1 MKKIDFLSQKMLLFD
16 ISSSRSPRF
25 FLLGQK
31 IVNRVFSSR
40 LDHGEEDGIAL
51 MVISVRV
58 EKITHIIEM
67 EISYQKNNSRV
78 LDRIHGE

>member
-1 MKKIDFLSQKMLLFD
+1 MIFHRPDRPD
-16 ISSSRSPRF
+16 F

-31 IVNRVFSSR
+31 IANRVFSSR

-51 MVISVRV
+51 QLISARV
-58 EKITHIIEM
+58 EIITHIIEM
-67 EISYQKNNSRV
+67 EISHHKNNSRV